1 MNRASVSAV
10 NYLRIRHLRLLEA
23 LVAVGSLHKAA
34 AALHVSQP
42 AASAMLQEI
51 EGAFG
56 VTLFERTRR
65 GVVLKPHGVVAL
77 ARMRTVL
84 SELNMLSEELRST
97 APSPVVRVGTLRYV
111 FFGLLQSF
119 LPEFIS
125 RTNCRVDLIEGS
137 NDLVH
142 RLQRNELDCLIGR
155 MPAAWVE
162 SVETRELFYQ
172 PLYEIDMCVVAAPSH
187 PLAGRRKVTFDELAR
202 FPWIMQREGS
212 NSRHV
217 LMAAFAAAGLQPP
230 TIRIETSSFV
240 FTIPLLS
247 GTECLTVAP
256 RDASF
261 HQQQLGVACILP
273 VKLPRLLT
281 PMAFIAPQT
290 AMANPNVRL
299 LWETI
304 RRTTERPTSARQKT
318 GSARRASRPAPPPSA
333 NGPTARPARSSQ

>member
-1 MNRASVSAV
+1 MVIGIPDHSGKLVRRASVSAV

-23 LVAVGSLHKAA
+23 AVALGSLHKAA

-42 AASAMLQEI
+42 AASAMLQDI

-56 VTLFERTRR
+56 VTLFDRTRR
-65 GVVLKPHGVVAL
+65 GVVLKPHGMVAL

-84 SELNMLSEELRST
+84 SELNMLSEELGSA
-97 APSPVVRVGTLRYV
+97 APMPVVRIGTLRYV

-119 LPEFIS
+119 LPEFLS

-142 RLQRNELDCLIGR
+142 RLRRNEIDCLIGR

-162 SVETRELFYQ
+162 SVETRALFYQ
-172 PLYEIDMCVVAAPSH
+172 PLYEIDMCVLAAPSH
-187 PLAGRRKVTFDELAR
+187 PLARRRTVTLEELVPY
-202 FPWIMQREGS
+202 PWIMQREGS

-217 LMAAFAAAGLQPP
+217 LMSAFASAGLQPP
-230 TIRIETSSFV
+230 TIRIEASSFV

-261 HQQQLGVACILP
+261 HQQRLGMACILP
-273 VKLPRLLT
+273 VKLPQLLT
-281 PMAFIAPQT
+281 PMAFIAQQT

-299 LWETI
+299 LWETLCKA
-304 RRTTERPTSARQKT
+304 TARLKRAPQKS
-318 GSARRASRPAPPPSA
+318 GSARRASRPAPPP
-333 NGPTARPARSSQ
+333 

>member
-1 MNRASVSAV
+1 MQAIYACLAITCS
-10 NYLRIRHLRLLEA
+10 RIRHLRLLEA
-23 LVAVGSLHKAA
+23 LVALGSLHKAA
-34 AALHVSQP
+34 AAMHVSQP
-42 AASAMLQEI
+42 AASAMLQEV
-51 EGAFG
+51 EAAFG
-56 VTLFERTRR
+56 VTLFECTRR

-84 SELNMLSEELRST
+84 SELSMLSEELRSA
-97 APSPVVRVGTLRYV
+97 APSPVLRIGTLRYV

-119 LPEFIS
+119 LPEFLS
-125 RTNCRVDLIEGS
+125 QTNCRIDLIEGS

-162 SVETRELFYQ
+162 SVEARALFYQ
-172 PLYEIDMCVVAAPSH
+172 PLYDIDMCILAAPSH
-187 PLAGRRKVTFDELAR
+187 PLARRRKVRLEDLAG

-217 LMAAFAAAGLQPP
+217 LMTAFASAGLQPP

-240 FTIPLLS
+240 FTIPLLA
-247 GTECLTVAP
+247 GTSCLTVAP

-261 HQQQLGVACILP
+261 HQQRLGVACILP
-273 VKLPRLLT
+273 VTLPQLLT

-299 LWETI
+299 LWDTI
-304 RRTTERPTSARQKT
+304 RKA
-318 GSARRASRPAPPPSA
+318 
-333 NGPTARPARSSQ
+333 TARPTQVQQRSEPGRRAWRRELRP

>member
-1 MNRASVSAV
+1 MAGKECRMNRASVSAV

-23 LVAVGSLHKAA
+23 LVALGSLHKAA
-34 AALHVSQP
+34 ATLHVSQP
-42 AASAMLQEI
+42 AASAMLQDI

-65 GVVLKPHGVVAL
+65 GVVLKPHGAVAL

-97 APSPVVRVGTLRYV
+97 TPSPVVRVGTLRYV

-119 LPEFIS
+119 LPEFLS
-125 RTNCRVDLIEGS
+125 QTNCRVDLIEGS

-142 RLQRNELDCLIGR
+142 RLQRNEIDCLIGR

-162 SVETRELFYQ
+162 SVETRNLFYQ
-172 PLYEIDMCVVAAPSH
+172 PLYEIDMCILAAPSH
-187 PLAGRRKVTFDELAR
+187 PLARRRKVGLEDLAG

-217 LMAAFAAAGLQPP
+217 LMTAFASAGLQPP
-230 TIRIETSSFV
+230 MIRIETSSFV
-240 FTIPLLS
+240 FTIPLLA
-247 GTECLTVAP
+247 GTDCLTVAP

-261 HQQQLGVACILP
+261 HQQRLGVACILP
-273 VKLPRLLT
+273 VTLPRLLT

-304 RRTTERPTSARQKT
+304 RKATARPTRARQERVS
-318 GSARRASRPAPPPSA
+318 GRRGWRRAPPP
-333 NGPTARPARSSQ
+333 